1 MALDCI
7 DSTNCAASGSIMM
20 TKQISLVFHADVDT
34 LYIKLNTEG
43 LTADDNDLNEICG
56 NDKISVNNY
65 HLYGHPKAV
74 DSIKK
79 NDITAD
85 LCGNPNVELSFI
97 YVF

>member
-1 MALDCI
+1 MI
-7 DSTNCAASGSIMM
+7 
-20 TKQISLVFHADVDT
+20 TKQISLEYNSDVDT
-34 LYIKLNTEG
+34 LFVKLNTNG
-43 LTADDNDLNEICG
+43 LTADDNELNEICG
-56 NDKISVNNY
+56 GNDKMTVSNY

-85 LCGNPNVELSFI
+85 LCNNLNIELSFI